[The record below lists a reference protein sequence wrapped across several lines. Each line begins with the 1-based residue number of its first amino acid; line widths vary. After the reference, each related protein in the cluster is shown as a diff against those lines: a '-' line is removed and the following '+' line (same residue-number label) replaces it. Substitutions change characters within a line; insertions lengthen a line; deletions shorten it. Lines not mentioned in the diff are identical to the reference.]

1 MWARRL
7 PKGTPVFVP
16 DNGAGNLRER
26 RVALVGR
33 RKLHELEQLAKSL
46 VVIKIRPR
54 RIDLWQS
61 RPAIAPLDGLAQLP
75 RRPAPDCRM
84 SEFQNIRCR
93 AVVGLRPKVRLG
105 YLTPP
110 VALNLL
116 MPLYRFRKS
125 VPEVLRATLP
135 VIAVLSIGVLLITYV
150 PWLTTLLPK
159 LVE

>member
-1 MWARRL
+1 
-7 PKGTPVFVP
+7 
-16 DNGAGNLRER
+16 
-26 RVALVGR
+26 VGR

-46 VVIKIRPR
+46 IVTKIRPR
-54 RIDLWQS
+54 RIDLQQS
-61 RPAIAPLDGLAQLP
+61 RPAIASLDGLAQFCTGPIQIAACLN
-75 RRPAPDCRM
+75 
-84 SEFQNIRCR
+84 FQNIRCR

-105 YLTPP
+105 YLTPA
-110 VALNLL
+110 VGLNLL
-116 MPLYRFRKS
+116 MSSYRFRKS